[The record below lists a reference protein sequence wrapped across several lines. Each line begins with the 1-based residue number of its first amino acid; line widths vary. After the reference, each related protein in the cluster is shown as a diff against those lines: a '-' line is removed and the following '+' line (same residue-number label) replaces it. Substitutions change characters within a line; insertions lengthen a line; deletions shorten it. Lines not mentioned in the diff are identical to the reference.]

1 MTESIDQVIR
11 NGHQSW
17 ATPQNSNSSD
27 NASFSSIDKTPPL
40 PSAMT
45 ALGSPRK
52 EHKSASVRS
61 NSWVT
66 LDLHHRG
73 SSNRREK
80 ANYGALRENDG
91 GSESSSS
98 RNVTTM
104 IGSGNQAMTD
114 LFSSEVFQL
123 VIHNPTTAHR
133 FLRFCQSRACGEN
146 MEFLQKVWSNRPGA
160 LFYAFV

>member
-11 NGHQSW
+11 NGQQSW
-17 ATPQNSNSSD
+17 ATPQNSNSGD
-27 NASFSSIDKTPPL
+27 NAFFSSINKTPPL
-40 PSAMT
+40 PLVMT
-45 ALGSPRK
+45 APGNPRK
-52 EHKSASVRS
+52 EHKPASVRS
-61 NSWVT
+61 NSRAT
-66 LDLHHRG
+66 PDLHHGG
-73 SSNRREK
+73 SSSRREE
-80 ANYGALRENDG
+80 ANDGALRENDG
-91 GSESSSS
+91 GSESSRS
-98 RNVTTM
+98 RDVTTM

-114 LFSSEVFQL
+114 FFSSEVFQL